1 LDSDAGSSWFFYVQK
16 MLYFASMNWSNYI
29 KSYQSYLRIER
40 GLSKNTIENYTFD
53 MERLCLFLNENAISM
68 SPIKISE
75 ETIQQFIYSVS
86 KEVNPRSQARMISG
100 LKSFFNYLIFED
112 YRSDNPMEL
121 IETPKTG
128 RKLPDTLSVEEID
141 ALISAID
148 LSSNEGERNRAM
160 LETLYGCGLRVSEL
174 VSLKISDLF
183 FDEGFIKITGKG
195 NKQRFVPIGNL
206 TKKYIQIYKDYKR
219 TDLNIKKGHE
229 DTLFLNRRGDQLSRA
244 MIFTII
250 KDLATKIDLNKSISP
265 HTLRHSFATHLLEN
279 GADLRSIQL
288 MLGHE
293 SITTTEI
300 YVHLDRKF
308 LTQVV
313 NSFHPRKG

>member
-1 LDSDAGSSWFFYVQK
+1 
-16 MLYFASMNWSNYI
+16 MTMNWISCI
-29 KSYQSYLRIER
+29 KSYQSYLKIER
-40 GLSKNTIENYTFD
+40 GLSKSTIDNYSFD
-53 MERLCLFLNENAISM
+53 IERLCLFLTKNEIVV
-68 SPIKISE
+68 SPIKIGE
-75 ETIQQFIYSVS
+75 ETVQQFIYSVA
-86 KEVNPRSQARMISG
+86 KEVNPRSQARIISG
-100 LKSFFNYLIFED
+100 LKSFFSYLIFED
-112 YRSDNPMEL
+112 YRVDNPLEL

-141 ALISAID
+141 SLIFAID
-148 LSSNEGERNRAM
+148 LTTNEGERNRAM

-183 FDEGFIKITGKG
+183 FEEGFVKITGKG
-195 NKQRFVPIGNL
+195 NKQRFVPISDL
-206 TKKYIQIYKDYKR
+206 TQKYIQIYRNTIR
-219 TDLNIKKGHE
+219 THITIQKGFE
-229 DTLFLNRRGDQLSRA
+229 DTLFLNRRGKQLTRA

-250 KDLATKIDLNKSISP
+250 KSLAVKIDLNKTISP

-300 YVHLDRKF
+300 YVHLDRTF
-308 LTQVV
+308 LTQVL
-313 NSFHPRKG
+313 NSFHPRK

>member
-1 LDSDAGSSWFFYVQK
+1 
-16 MLYFASMNWSNYI
+16 MNWKTHI

-40 GLSKNTIENYTFD
+40 GLSKNTIENYSFD
-53 MERLCLFLNENAISM
+53 IERLCLFLDENTITV
-68 SPIKISE
+68 SPVKINE

-86 KEVNPRSQARMISG
+86 KEVNPRSQARIISG
-100 LKSFFNYLIFED
+100 LKSFFSYLIFED
-112 YRSDNPMEL
+112 YRQDNPLEL

-141 ALISAID
+141 ALILAID
-148 LSSNEGERNRAM
+148 LATNEGERNRAM

-206 TKKYIQIYKDYKR
+206 TQKYIQIYRDSIR
-219 TDLNIKKGHE
+219 IHLNIKKGFE
-229 DTLFLNRRGDQLSRA
+229 DTLFLNRRGAQLSRA

-250 KDLATKIDLNKSISP
+250 KNLATEINLNKSISP

-308 LTQVV
+308 LSQVI
-313 NSFHPRKG
+313 NSFHPRK